1 MRSRIEFIIEVESTS
16 SWASHSEKRRYART
30 SYGIEEDIGQGGGG
44 RVMITTI
51 KIRRKKSLRPTST
64 VI

>member
-16 SWASHSEKRRYART
+16 SWASHSETRRYART

-44 RVMITTI
+44 
-51 KIRRKKSLRPTST
+51 SYDNND
-64 VI
+64 

>member
-44 RVMITTI
+44 VMITTI